1 MAVPDINYLAV
12 LVAAISQ
19 MIIGAIWYGPLFGKE
34 WINYMGFKKDKKSMQ
49 KMKEGAKKSYIWM
62 FIGSVITAMVFSY
75 IIDYA
80 DATTAIDGMIGGFWI
95 WIGFV
100 VPLLA
105 GMVLWEG
112 KSKGLYYINVGYYLV
127 SLMIMGAIIAVWM

>member
-127 SLMIMGAIIAVWM
+127 SLMIMGAILAVWM